1 MRLRPALRKR
11 RVSYGLVKVRPF
23 VPRSAA
29 RRARSLALGFALLPA
44 ASLCWAQASGPLRL
58 KAATEIAPFRLSG
71 IDGHVLLR
79 YTSDASSSVA
89 PGAGSPTRAR
99 QSNLSEEIYLMTHS
113 YIYHPSLLTL
123 DLGGGPV
130 IDKSRDLSDGS
141 DAPAATARRQM
152 FNLNARATILR
163 DKPYTGAL
171 FYDRGS
177 QTQSV
182 GPAQQMATQ
191 NTSYGATLSLLR
203 AVTPVPLQLDL
214 SRSRNQGSGADQ
226 VLDDQ
231 IDQVRLK
238 LESTLGKWGTSAF
251 SLLSTRQDSASG
263 SAGLPIQA
271 NTSASDRANLDTRL
285 RFGSD
290 KEYELS
296 NAVTLNRSSY
306 TVGEGSFANLK
317 DFSFG
322 LDLRGRH
329 SEELQTDLRYNLSA
343 NKQDDQSMLQN
354 SANAGL
360 SYRFNLDLSG
370 NLAVHGDSSRGSQFS
385 STVYG
390 IDGSVQ
396 YRQTLPWGM
405 ATTGYN
411 VAYSKRSQQEMALQS
426 RMLGE
431 HLTLA
436 GSGFVA
442 LGKPQIVASTLR
454 VSNLTRTQTFVEG
467 SDYLLSQIGLE
478 LRIQRLI
485 GGNIVDS
492 QEVLLDYDYASGG
505 NYASSQLDNGLNLSW
520 AYKSYLNLFLRYQT
534 SSPRLDSGESTSPLN
549 PVKSLFYGARSD
561 FPLSLGWQQ
570 FQLGGS
576 VEREIRREA
585 VLPYK
590 RINLEIFAEAEL
602 PWFSQGNIR
611 FGKRQL
617 RVEYDEDLLHGVN
630 LASLDLRLWA
640 RVGKGVN
647 LSAEASRYRDSGTP
661 ELRQGSLA
669 SIKAQ
674 WRQRKLSWTFDL
686 NHSYD
691 AQGAAE
697 RTRTFAQMLLRRDY

>member
-1 MRLRPALRKR
+1 MRPVFPL
-11 RVSYGLVKVRPF
+11 GT
-23 VPRSAA
+23 A
-29 RRARSLALGFALLPA
+29 RRAGRLVLGVALLPA

-58 KAATEIAPFRLSG
+58 KAATEIASFRLTG
-71 IDGHVLLR
+71 IDAHALLR
-79 YTSDASSSVA
+79 YTSDTSSSA
-89 PGAGSPTRAR
+89 PGSGTATRAR

-123 DLGGGPV
+123 DLGLGPT
-130 IDKSRDLSDGS
+130 IDKSRYDNEGDAGGS
-141 DAPAATARRQM
+141 GSSGRRQALS
-152 FNLNARATILR
+152 LNARATILR

-171 FYDRGS
+171 FFDRGS

-191 NTSYGATLSLLR
+191 NTSLGATFSLRR
-203 AVTPVPLQLDL
+203 AVTPVPLQLEL
-214 SRSRNQGSGADQ
+214 TRSKYQGSGAEQVVDDRVDQ
-226 VLDDQ
+226 L
-231 IDQVRLK
+231 RLK
-238 LESTLGKWGTSAF
+238 LDSTLGKLGSSAF
-251 SLLSTRQDSASG
+251 SLVHTRQESASG
-263 SAGLPIQA
+263 SAGLPIQP
-271 NTSASDRANLDTRL
+271 NTSASDRANLDTQL

-296 NAVTLNRSSY
+296 NVVSLNRSSY
-306 TVGEGSFANLK
+306 TLGEASLANLK
-317 DFSFG
+317 DVSFG
-322 LDLRGRH
+322 LDLRAQH
-329 SEELQTDLRYNLSA
+329 SEDLQTNLHYNLNAS
-343 NKQDDQSMLQN
+343 KQDEQSMVQN

-360 SYRFNLDLSG
+360 NYRFSPDLSG
-370 NLAVHGDSSRGSQFS
+370 NLGLRAESSRGSQFS
-385 STVYG
+385 AMGYG

-396 YRQTLPWGM
+396 YRQTLPLGM

-411 VAYSKRSQQEMALQS
+411 LAYSRRSQQEAAWQS

-431 HLTLA
+431 HVTLA

-442 LGKPQIVASTLR
+442 LGKPQIVASTVR

-505 NYASSQLDNGLNLSW
+505 NYASSQLDNGLSLSW
-520 AYKSYLNLFLRYQT
+520 AYKSYLNLSLRYQT
-534 SSPRLDSGESTSPLN
+534 SSPRLDSGESSAPLN

-570 FQLGGS
+570 FQFSAS

-585 VLPYK
+585 ILPYK
-590 RINLEIFAEAEL
+590 RSSVEFLAETDL
-602 PWFSQGNIR
+602 PWVNAGSIR
-611 FGKRQL
+611 LGQRQL
-617 RVEYDEDLLHGVN
+617 RVEYEDELLHGVN
-630 LASLDLRLWA
+630 LATLDMRLWA
-640 RVGKGVN
+640 RLAKGVS
-647 LSAEASRYRDSGTP
+647 LSAEASRYRDSGAP
-661 ELRQGSLA
+661 ALRQGSLA

-686 NHSYD
+686 NHSSEV
-691 AQGAAE
+691 QGSAE

>member
-1 MRLRPALRKR
+1 
-11 RVSYGLVKVRPF
+11 VRPVF
-23 VPRSAA
+23 PRGAA
-29 RRARSLALGFALLPA
+29 RRAGRLVLGVALLPA

-58 KAATEIAPFRLSG
+58 KAATEIASFRLTG
-71 IDGHVLLR
+71 IEGHALLR
-79 YTSDASSSVA
+79 YTSDTSSSVA
-89 PGAGSPTRAR
+89 PASAAATRAR

-113 YIYHPSLLTL
+113 YIYHPSLLML
-123 DLGGGPV
+123 DLGLGPV
-130 IDKSRDLSDGS
+130 IDKSRYDNEGEAGGAGGS
-141 DAPAATARRQM
+141 GRRQLL
-152 FNLNARATILR
+152 NLNARATILR

-171 FYDRGS
+171 FFDRGS

-191 NTSYGATLSLLR
+191 NTSLGATFSLRR
-203 AVTPVPLQLDL
+203 AVTPVPLQIDL
-214 SRSRNQGSGADQ
+214 IRSKNQGSGADQ
-226 VLDDQ
+226 VLDDRV
-231 IDQVRLK
+231 DQLRLK
-238 LESTLGKWGTSAF
+238 LDSALGKLGSTAF
-251 SLLSTRQDSASG
+251 RLVHTRQESASG
-263 SAGLPIQA
+263 SAGLPIQP
-271 NTSASDRANLDTRL
+271 NSSGSDRANLDTQL
-285 RFGSD
+285 RFGAD

-296 NAVTLNRSSY
+296 NAVSLNRSSY
-306 TVGEGSFANLK
+306 TMGEGSFANLK

-322 LDLRGRH
+322 LDLRAHH
-329 SEELQTDLRYNLSA
+329 SEDLQSQLHYNLHA

-354 SANAGL
+354 SVNAAL
-360 SYRFNLDLSG
+360 NYSFNPDLSG
-370 NLAVHGDSSRGSQFS
+370 NLAVRADSSRGSQFN
-385 STVYG
+385 STAFG

-405 ATTGYN
+405 ATTSYN
-411 VAYSKRSQQEMALQS
+411 ASYSKHAQQEAALQS

-431 HLTLA
+431 HVTLA

-442 LGKPQIVASTLR
+442 LGKPQIVASTVQ

-485 GGNIVDS
+485 GGSIVDS

-505 NYASSQLDNGLNLSW
+505 SYASSQFDNGLSLSW
-520 AYKSYLNLFLRYQT
+520 AYKSYLNLSLRYQT

-549 PVKSLFYGARSD
+549 PAKSLFYGARSD
-561 FPLSLGWQQ
+561 FPLSLGEQQ
-570 FQLGGS
+570 FQLSAS

-585 VLPYK
+585 ILPYK
-590 RINLEIFAEAEL
+590 RSSVEFLAETDL
-602 PWFSQGNIR
+602 PWVNAGSLRLGQ
-611 FGKRQL
+611 RQL
-617 RVEYDEDLLHGVN
+617 RVEYADELLHGVN

-640 RVGKGVN
+640 RVAKGVGV
-647 LSAEASRYRDSGTP
+647 SAEASRYRDAGTP

-686 NHSYD
+686 NHSYEV
-691 AQGAAE
+691 QGVAE